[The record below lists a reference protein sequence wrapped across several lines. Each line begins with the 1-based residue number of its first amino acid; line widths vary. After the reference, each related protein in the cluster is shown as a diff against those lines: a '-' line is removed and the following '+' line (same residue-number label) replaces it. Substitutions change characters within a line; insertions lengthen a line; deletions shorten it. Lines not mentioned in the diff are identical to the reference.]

1 MGIVFSLL
9 TPIENKV
16 FSLVIKARAGDQHV
30 FHCSWDLHARTEK
43 ALTTGVGLGPLS
55 TEPVRPV
62 APTEQ
67 LSNHQGLVDLER
79 VLCSC
84 ILL

>member
-1 MGIVFSLL
+1 MIAFSLL
-9 TPIENKV
+9 APIEYKV

-43 ALTTGVGLGPLS
+43 AVTTGVGLGPVS

-79 VLCSC
+79 VTLCSC
-84 ILL
+84 ILV